1 MFRYASVTKGHAE
14 ARMRRKIPSS
24 TALTA
29 FEAAA
34 RHGSFAR
41 AAEELSLTEGAISRQ
56 IGRLESFLGVP
67 LFERVG
73 NRVRLLPNGERYA
86 AQVRESL
93 DRLDRDSQYLMGQP
107 DNAASLDIAV
117 TPTFAMRWLIPRL
130 PAFSRAHPNITVHL
144 SERTEPFVLAGSGF
158 DAAVHFEHPAWAGMR
173 TYPLLQ
179 EVLVPVCHPALIK
192 GAEARVLLDQLPR
205 LHRRQSPDAW
215 QRYAK
220 DSGITLTNP
229 AVGARYDLHAMLI
242 EAALA
247 GLGVAL
253 VPRLYVEAE
262 LVQGRLVAPWP
273 QGEAVS
279 KTFCLV
285 LSEPIGLTAGP
296 VQAFAHW
303 LQDEARAARMETD
316 LPATP

>member
-1 MFRYASVTKGHAE
+1 M
-14 ARMRRKIPSS
+14 
-24 TALTA
+24 
-29 FEAAA
+29 
-34 RHGSFAR
+34 
-41 AAEELSLTEGAISRQ
+41 
-56 IGRLESFLGVP
+56 P

-73 NRVRLLPNGERYA
+73 NRVRLRPNGARYA

-93 DRLDRDSQYLMGQP
+93 ERLDRDSQYLMGQP
-107 DNAASLDIAV
+107 ENAVSLDIAV
-117 TPTFAMRWLIPRL
+117 TPTFAMRWLIPRM

-144 SERTEPFVLAGSGF
+144 SQRIQPFVLAGSGF

-179 EVLVPVCHPALIK
+179 EVLLPVCDPTLIK
-192 GAEARVLLDQLPR
+192 KGHRTASLETLPR

-215 QRYAK
+215 QRYAE
-220 DSGITLTNP
+220 SVGITLTNP

-253 VPRLYVEAE
+253 VPRLYVEEE
-262 LVQGRLVAPWP
+262 LAQGRLVAPWP

-285 LSEPIGLTAGP
+285 LPEPIGLTTGP
-296 VQAFAHW
+296 VKTFAQW
-303 LQDEARAARMETD
+303 LLAEVGGRDD
-316 LPATP
+316 LR

>member
-1 MFRYASVTKGHAE
+1 
-14 ARMRRKIPSS
+14 MRRKIPSS

>member
-1 MFRYASVTKGHAE
+1 MAY
-14 ARMRRKIPSS
+14 
-24 TALTA
+24 
-29 FEAAA
+29 
-34 RHGSFAR
+34 
-41 AAEELSLTEGAISRQ
+41 
-56 IGRLESFLGVP
+56 
-67 LFERVG
+67 
-73 NRVRLLPNGERYA
+73 
-86 AQVRESL
+86 
-93 DRLDRDSQYLMGQP
+93 
-107 DNAASLDIAV
+107 
-117 TPTFAMRWLIPRL
+117 PRL

-144 SERTEPFVLAGSGF
+144 CERTDPFALAGSGF

-215 QRYAK
+215 RRYAK
-220 DSGITLTNP
+220 ASGIPLTNP

-262 LVQGRLVAPWP
+262 LVQGQLVAPWP

-285 LSEPIGLTAGP
+285 LPEPIGLTTGP
-296 VQAFAHW
+296 LLAFSHW
-303 LQDEARAARMETD
+303 LLEEARTARTESGLD
-316 LPATP
+316 GQATRALAGHS